1 MVSLSDEG
9 SANCEDVQRIPYTN
23 ILGLNEVSH
32 LRVAINFGFGFGF
45 GMKDKDNALNLIVIM

>member
-1 MVSLSDEG
+1 MVSLSDDG

-32 LRVAINFGFGFGF
+32 LRVVINFGFLLCLLSFVF
-45 GMKDKDNALNLIVIM
+45 VA